1 MADTQ
6 DKKLELIA
14 QLLAKAESTTP
25 EEAEALTEHAER
37 LMIKYGI
44 DQARID
50 AKRAKAGQA
59 TEQIVQRKMTFTGTY
74 RREMINLGAAVTRG
88 LGSLRVL
95 QSRNPDRSVSL
106 YIIGYES
113 DVQQAE
119 TLIMSLQVQSAV
131 AVRAWWAE
139 NADTFRGLPSYD
151 QKAARRSFVMGFG
164 NGAGRRIADSRA
176 KVVQEAGTGTELVL
190 VSRDAKVGEF
200 FDSMAKG
207 KARATRRKGS
217 SFAAADGFQAGQQ
230 ANTGERGVTQGRG
243 ISA

>member
-1 MADTQ
+1 MS

-59 TEQIVQRKMTFTGTY
+59 TEDIVQRKMTFTGTY
-74 RREMINLGAAVTRG
+74 RREMINLGAAVCRG

-95 QSRNPDRSVSL
+95 QARNPDRSVSL

-119 TLIMSLQVQSAV
+119 TLILSLQVQSAV
-131 AVRAWWAE
+131 AVRAFWSGVSRNYAGY
-139 NADTFRGLPSYD
+139 ASYD
-151 QKAARRSFVMGFG
+151 QKSVRRSFVMGFG
-164 NGAGRRIADSRA
+164 NGAGKRIADSRQQVIA
-176 KVVQEAGTGTELVL
+176 EAGTGTELVL
-190 VSRDAKVGEF
+190 VGRDAKVQEF
-200 FDSMAKG
+200 FDGMAKG
-207 KARATRRKGS
+207 KARRSNRKGS
-217 SFAAADGFQAGQQ
+217 SFAASEGFAAGQQ

-243 ISA
+243 ITA